1 MEGIGMKKRVAYCN
15 DFHGRPHQQQQSQA
29 QLQLQLKLYCVL
41 RTEIWLPLSTSSSRT
56 KDALPQLETT
66 DVALLP
72 TGLQL
77 PVLPGQLPTK
87 QLAMVLKK

>member
-1 MEGIGMKKRVAYCN
+1 L
-15 DFHGRPHQQQQSQA
+15 
-29 QLQLQLKLYCVL
+29 QLQLQLKLYWVL
-41 RTEIWLPLSTSSSRT
+41 LMAIWLPLSTSSSRT

-66 DVALLP
+66 AVALLL

-77 PVLPGQLPTK
+77 PALPAQLPLK